1 MLMVSIIIYFLK
13 NKYALKTGETT
24 LLLSDK
30 LDRHSYFKV
39 VSYTDLI
46 LQLVEFEYEEY
57 FKIGIKVNITSEE
70 EAKQLLREYEIERA
84 AVSIHL
90 DYNIKNRSIYW
101 KPFKKG

>member
-1 MLMVSIIIYFLK
+1 M
-13 NKYALKTGETT
+13 KTGETT

-57 FKIGIKVNITSEE
+57 FKIGIKVNITSEK
-70 EAKQLLREYEIERA
+70 KQNNYLENMKLRE
-84 AVSIHL
+84 L
-90 DYNIKNRSIYW
+90 Q
-101 KPFKKG
+101 

>member
-13 NKYALKTGETT
+13 NKYALKTEETT

-30 LDRHSYFKV
+30 MDRHSYFKV

-70 EAKQLLREYEIERA
+70 EQNNYLENMKLRE
-84 AVSIHL
+84 L
-90 DYNIKNRSIYW
+90 Q
-101 KPFKKG
+101 

>member
-1 MLMVSIIIYFLK
+1 MVSIIIYFLK

>member
-30 LDRHSYFKV
+30 MDRHSYFKV
-39 VSYTDLI
+39 VTYTDLI

-70 EAKQLLREYEIERA
+70 EQNNYLENMKLRE
-84 AVSIHL
+84 L
-90 DYNIKNRSIYW
+90 Q
-101 KPFKKG
+101 